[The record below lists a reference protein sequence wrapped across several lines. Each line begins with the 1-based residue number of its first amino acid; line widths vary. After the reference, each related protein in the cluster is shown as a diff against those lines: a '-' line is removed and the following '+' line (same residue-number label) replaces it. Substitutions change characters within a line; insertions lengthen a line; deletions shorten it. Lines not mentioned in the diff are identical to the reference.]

1 MAPDFKMFAE
11 LVLSEAAAAHQYYT
25 ASGMKPSCN
34 PAMNPSVARSI
45 LSAARTAGLSIPGEA
60 EPAMQP
66 LRPPAPP
73 AEVKEGQTWKR
84 AASVK
89 TEVNRERVQVV
100 RLVYKFDGPAHKV
113 VLQALNFAG
122 QGFDAAGRRT
132 MTIEAFRKY
141 WVPC

>member
-1 MAPDFKMFAE
+1 MP
-11 LVLSEAAAAHQYYT
+11 
-25 ASGMKPSCN
+25 N
-34 PAMNPSVARSI
+34 
-45 LSAARTAGLSIPGEA
+45 GLA

-84 AASVK
+84 AASAK
-89 TEVNRERVQVV
+89 TEVSRERVQVV
-100 RLVYKFDGPAHKV
+100 RLVHKFDGPPYKA

-132 MTIEAFRKY
+132 MTIKSFRRY
-141 WVPC
+141 WVLC